1 MIFIKNNDS
10 NYIIGHRTNKDLL
23 SLEIINAWDK
33 AINLSKEIEPLLN
46 EMIKGSTINNLSI
59 LNNNKS
65 DIIYLYSRIKK

>member
-23 SLEIINAWDK
+23 SLEIINTWDR
-33 AINLSKEIEPLLN
+33 AIDLSKEIEPLLN
-46 EMIKGSTINNLSI
+46 EMIKGSIINDLSI

-65 DIIYLYSRIKK
+65 DIIYLNSSIKK

>member
-46 EMIKGSTINNLSI
+46 EMIKGSIINNLSI